1 MEKIEDFVRTETEI
15 AREKMNKTVKA
26 RLQEVLDDVNKKMNS
41 IRSELSGQFSEA
53 VSSMNQVKDEQD
65 AIMDKMKKTQTEIL
79 IVNRTMA
86 SQFKKMKENQL

>member
-41 IRSELSGQFSEA
+41 IRSELSG
-53 VSSMNQVKDEQD
+53 
-65 AIMDKMKKTQTEIL
+65 
-79 IVNRTMA
+79 
-86 SQFKKMKENQL
+86 

>member
-15 AREKMNKTVKA
+15 AREKMNKTLKA
-26 RLQEVLDDVNKKMNS
+26 RLQEMLEDVNKKMNS
-41 IRSELSGQFSEA
+41 IRSELMGQFSEA
-53 VSSMNQVKDEQD
+53 ITTMNQVKDEQD

-86 SQFKKMKENQL
+86 SQFKKMKDV

>member
-15 AREKMNKTVKA
+15 AREKMNKTLKA
-26 RLQEVLDDVNKKMNS
+26 RLQEILEDVNKKMNS
-41 IRSELSGQFSEA
+41 IRSELMGQFSEA
-53 VSSMNQVKDEQD
+53 ITTMNQVKDEQD

-86 SQFKKMKENQL
+86 GQFKKMKDN